1 VREEDSAK
9 PAVIADRGKRRTLR
23 RSGARGGSM
32 GPKGPKGPQPPSEIL
47 VLPVPN

>member
-1 VREEDSAK
+1 MREEDSAK
-9 PAVIADRGKRRTLR
+9 PAVIADRGKRHTLR

-32 GPKGPKGPQPPSEIL
+32 GPKGPQPPSEIL